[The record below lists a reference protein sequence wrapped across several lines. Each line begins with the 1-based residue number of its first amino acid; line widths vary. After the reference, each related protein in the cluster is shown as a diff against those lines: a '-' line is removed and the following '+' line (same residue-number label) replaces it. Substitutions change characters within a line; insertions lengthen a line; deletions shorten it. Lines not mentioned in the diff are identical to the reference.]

1 LNHTVTKTQIEIHLK
16 DPIPAQFVVGRG
28 QYQLIQGKIFCAD
41 FCVSDIYIN
50 QSAKRDCR
58 VELFSGSEPNI
69 LDFFI
74 SILWTHAE
82 VGQSHHLALTLACEE
97 QETKVFDLGSVDLID
112 ADRVEVGPGSK
123 LGDTPLIAICLA
135 SYNPAGNRLTRQIES
150 ILCQS
155 YVNWLLIISDDNSD
169 LPHLNEIETL
179 CNLDP
184 RRIRLYRHDQ
194 NLGFYR
200 NFERALKYVPDNA
213 ELIAFSDQDDD
224 WYPEKLQNLA
234 EELRRETAATL
245 AYSDM
250 RIVSESG
257 EVISNTYWQNRKNE
271 YRDFST
277 VFIANTVTGA
287 ASLFKR
293 ELLEVALP
301 FPQRVGNAFH
311 DHWIA
316 CCALSQGK
324 MAYVSEPLYDYIQ
337 YNDSVI
343 GQCDFT
349 AKPLSTRLGNALS
362 EQREGQTVSA
372 QKWGQVYLYDYLRLQ
387 LIANTLKIRVPV
399 LAGNIALNLT
409 NGGGG
414 SIFKLMLVYLKN
426 RLMQRTTNGAE
437 LGLIMGFVRGKGR
450 GANCQARDK
459 D

>member
-1 LNHTVTKTQIEIHLK
+1 LSHGVTKTHIEISLK
-16 DPIPAQFVVGRG
+16 EPIPAQFVVGRG

-41 FCVSDIYIN
+41 FCVDKVRIN
-50 QSAKRDCR
+50 QSTERDCR
-58 VELFSGSEPNI
+58 VELFRGSEPSV
-69 LDFFI
+69 LEFFI
-74 SILWTHAE
+74 SILWRPAD
-82 VGQSHHLALTLACEE
+82 VGQSHRLALTLVCEE
-97 QETKVFDLGSVDLID
+97 QEIKGFDLGSVNLVD
-112 ADRVEVGPGSK
+112 ADMVGVKPGSTP
-123 LGDTPLIAICLA
+123 GDTPLIAICLA
-135 SYNPAGNRLTRQIES
+135 SYNPTDNRLARQIES
-150 ILCQS
+150 IICQS
-155 YVNWLLIISDDNSD
+155 YENWLLIISDDNSD
-169 LPHLNEIETL
+169 LPHLNEIDAL

-184 RRIRLYRHDQ
+184 RRIRLYRHNQ

-213 ELIAFSDQDDD
+213 ELIAFSDQDDE

-234 EELRRETAATL
+234 DELRREAATML

-257 EVISNTYWQNRKNE
+257 EIISNTYWQNRKNE
-271 YRDFST
+271 YRDFGT

-301 FPQRVGNAFH
+301 FPERVGNAFH

-324 MAYVSEPLYDYIQ
+324 LAYVSEPLYDYFQ

-349 AKPLSTRLGNALS
+349 AKPLSTRLGNALLG
-362 EQREGQTVSA
+362 QREEQAVSA
-372 QKWGQVYLYDYLRLQ
+372 QKWEQVYRHDCLRLQ
-387 LIANTLKIRVPV
+387 LIANTLKIRVPA
-399 LAGNIALNLT
+399 LAGNFALNLS

-414 SIFKLMLVYLKN
+414 SAFKLMLVYLKN
-426 RLMQRTTNGAE
+426 RLMRRTTNGAE
-437 LGLIMGFVRGKGR
+437 LGLLMGFIRGKGDR
-450 GANCQARDK
+450 ER
-459 D
+459 

>member
-1 LNHTVTKTQIEIHLK
+1 MNHGLTKTQIEIRLK
-16 DPIPAQFVVGRG
+16 ESIPALFVVGRG

-41 FCVSDIYIN
+41 LCVNEVRTN
-50 QSAKRDCR
+50 QPAERDCR
-58 VELFSGSEPNI
+58 VELFRGSEPNI
-69 LDFFI
+69 LEFFI
-74 SILWTHAE
+74 SILWRPAD
-82 VGQSHHLALTLACEE
+82 VGQSHHLALTLVCAE
-97 QETKVFDLGSVDLID
+97 QEIKVFDLGSVVLVE
-112 ADRVEVGPGSK
+112 ADMAEVKPGST

-135 SYNPAGNRLTRQIES
+135 SYNPAGNRLARQIES

-155 YVNWLLIISDDNSD
+155 YDNWLLIISDDNSD
-169 LPHLNEIETL
+169 LPHLNEIEAL

-213 ELIAFSDQDDD
+213 ELIAFSDQDDE

-234 EELRRETAATL
+234 DELKREEVATL

-257 EVISNTYWQNRKNE
+257 EIISNTYWQNRKNE
-271 YRDFST
+271 CRDFGT

-293 ELLEVALP
+293 ELLELALP

-324 MAYVSEPLYDYIQ
+324 LAYVSEPLYDYIQ
-337 YNDSVI
+337 YDDSVI

-349 AKPLSTRLGNALS
+349 AKPLSTRLSNTLS
-362 EQREGQTVSA
+362 EQRKDQAISA
-372 QKWGQVYLYDYLRLQ
+372 KKWEQVYRHDCLRLQ
-387 LIANTLKIRVPV
+387 LIAKTLKIRVPA
-399 LAGNIALNLT
+399 LAGNFTLNLT

-414 SIFKLMLVYLKN
+414 SAFRLILAYLKN
-426 RLMQRTTNGAE
+426 RFMQRTTNGAE
-437 LGLIMGFVRGKGR
+437 LGLLMGFVRGKGDLGKR
-450 GANCQARDK
+450 
-459 D
+459 